1 MTRHQYQ
8 DYSSK
13 PKGGYNQKGEK
24 KTKTEGEE
32 ERFNNE
38 LTTQF
43 GSNYQSYFKNP
54 DQLEYNSYINKL
66 KDFISSLLQKSD
78 NITTSQLR
86 NVFSLAKK
94 ARAKEQLQII
104 RPKLA
109 YVYGRSDKDELKKL
123 LFFLDHQITNVN
135 SNDDVKKFQD
145 FFESI
150 IAYHK
155 YYGGKD

>member
-66 KDFISSLLQKSD
+66 KDFISSLLPE
-78 NITTSQLR
+78 T
-86 NVFSLAKK
+86 
-94 ARAKEQLQII
+94 
-104 RPKLA
+104 
-109 YVYGRSDKDELKKL
+109 
-123 LFFLDHQITNVN
+123 
-135 SNDDVKKFQD
+135 
-145 FFESI
+145 
-150 IAYHK
+150 
-155 YYGGKD
+155 